1 MTEKK
6 RKEMK
11 CILCGMNIEYSARAV
26 HDHFIDHHEDIQTGM
41 AEYIIALQKKIEEIV
56 SNIEKSHGPNG

>member
-1 MTEKK
+1 MHSV
-6 RKEMK
+6 R
-11 CILCGMNIEYSARAV
+11 MNIEYSARNV

-41 AEYIIALQKKIEEIV
+41 AEYIIALQKKIEEIE